1 MQKEYIKQ
9 LLRDSTKTNFYEE
22 SSDFLDYVKTN
33 YIDTGKCLKFRER
46 SFFDNEELVLVI
58 TSVWRDA
65 ESWNEFVEDPMLVI
79 DTEKLISYNIKHKIK
94 LLDIIS

>member
-9 LLRDSTKTNFYEE
+9 LLRDSKAVKFCEE

-46 SFFDNEELVLVI
+46 SFFDDEELVLII
-58 TSVWRDA
+58 TSVWKDDN
-65 ESWNEFVEDPMLVI
+65 SYGEFLEDPMLVV
-79 DTEKLISYNIKHKIK
+79 DTERLISYNIQHKIR